1 MVMKFIYLGQCEVG
15 QNELDDF
22 LATGNDLKVAGI
34 MEDVYLIEEP
44 VVDNGTHYKKEHQEP
59 DLKYTDLD
67 GKTWEMSNQKNESEI
82 TIAANQQEG
91 GRSVC
96 SECNP
101 GFGSNTDILHHKRS
115 KHAGIRYECDKC
127 DHR

>member
-44 VVDNGTHYKKEHQEP
+44 VVDNGTHYKK
-59 DLKYTDLD
+59 
-67 GKTWEMSNQKNESEI
+67 
-82 TIAANQQEG
+82 
-91 GRSVC
+91 
-96 SECNP
+96 
-101 GFGSNTDILHHKRS
+101 
-115 KHAGIRYECDKC
+115 
-127 DHR
+127 